1 MAGTSLGTAWIQIKP
16 TTTGIT
22 SAVKKELSKTEAEMT
37 SSGSKVS
44 SAFTSLGHK
53 AGAALKV
60 GLVAAATTATAAAV
74 GIVKTAVQEFADYE
88 QLVGGVDTLFKD
100 SSSIVQGYAQEAFK
114 TAQVS
119 ANNYMETVTGFS
131 ASLIQSLGGDTNKAA
146 ELANTAMIDM
156 SDNMNKMGTNLESIQ
171 YAYQGFAKQNY
182 TMLDNL
188 KLGYGGTK
196 KEMERLLADAEKL
209 SGVHYEI
216 GNFADMVSA
225 IHVIQEN
232 LGIAGT
238 SAKEASTTITGSVNS
253 MKAAWK
259 NLLVGMADGNQD
271 VGTLMDNFINAFK
284 TAASNLA
291 PRIVQALKGAGNLI
305 AQLAPVIA
313 DQLPQLINDVLPS
326 LIEATTTLIVGL
338 IKALPTI
345 FTTLVSGIVKA
356 LPTLFEAI
364 VKTLPALI
372 SAIGEFLSKPEN
384 IGILAGSFGILFG
397 ASILKSLGGNLLT
410 TARSGFKSLF
420 DKMIT
425 KETTSGLTNGLT
437 SSVDGLGKSLSTKIK
452 SIGSAVSSA
461 FKTIGDILKNVVNAV
476 MEPIKALL
484 KGVGEA
490 IAGFFK
496 AFASPEIAIGAAMF
510 TVAAAAIAA
519 AIFLIGSAIGAIMPV
534 LTDLFNNIIM
544 PIAQFIADTVLR
556 LIEATTQAVIILTN
570 EALIPLGEF
579 LTSSFIAI
587 IQTISDAITNL
598 TQGALIP
605 LINTVSGAFIGII
618 QTAGNVLTN
627 ILKVALEG
635 IANVIGAVGD
645 GFLKMG
651 QAVKTALEGVQ
662 GVLSTFAD
670 LIKSIASAA
679 VAMVAMVTNHS
690 INYGNGYAHLFA
702 DGGRVTGAGTPT
714 SDSIPAYL
722 SDGEYVIRTAAA
734 REIGYDNLDQ
744 LNETGR
750 IGGGQIINFTIN
762 GYNKSP
768 EELANIISRKIAFNQ
783 KGVIG

>member
-44 SAFTSLGHK
+44 SAFSSLGHK

-74 GIVKTAVQEFADYE
+74 GIVKTAVEEFANYE

-171 YAYQGFAKQNY
+171 FAYQGFAKQNY

-238 SAKEASTTITGSVNS
+238 SAKEADSTITGSVNS

-271 VGTLMDNFINAFK
+271 VGKLMDNFVGAFK

-313 DQLPQLINDVLPS
+313 DQLPALISDVLPS

-338 IKALPTI
+338 IQALPTI
-345 FTTLVSGIVKA
+345 FTTLINGIVKA

-372 SAIGEFLSKPEN
+372 SAIGEFFSKPEN
-384 IGILAGSFGILFG
+384 IGILAASLGALFTG
-397 ASILKSLGGNLLT
+397 SILKSLGGNLLT

-420 DKMIT
+420 SKVIT
-425 KETTSGLTNGLT
+425 KDTTSGLTNGLT
-437 SSVDGLGKSLSTKIK
+437 SSVSGIGKSLSTSIK
-452 SIGSAVSSA
+452 SLGPTISTA
-461 FKTIGDILKNVVNAV
+461 FKSIGDILTSVVDAV
-476 MEPIKALL
+476 MEPLKAVF

-490 IAGFFK
+490 LK
-496 AFASPEIAIGAAMF
+496 AFFTALADPAIAVGAAMF
-510 TVAAAAIAA
+510 ALAAASIAA
-519 AIFLIGSAIGAIMPV
+519 AIFLIGTAIGAIMPV

-544 PIAQFIADTVLR
+544 PMAQFIADTVLG
-556 LIEATTQAVIILTN
+556 LIDATTQAVILLTN

-579 LTSSFIAI
+579 LVNSFNSTLE
-587 IQTISDAITNL
+587 TISGVIINL

-605 LINTVSGAFIGII
+605 LIDTLSGAF
-618 QTAGNVLTN
+618 TNVIKAAADLLT
-627 ILKVALEG
+627 G
-635 IANVIGAVGD
+635 VIGAALGGVKEIVKAVGE
-645 GFLKMG
+645 GFEHMG
-651 QAVKTALEGVQ
+651 NAIKTALEGVQ

-690 INYGNGYAHLFA
+690 INYGSGYAHLFA
-702 DGGRVTGAGTPT
+702 EGGRVTGPGTPT